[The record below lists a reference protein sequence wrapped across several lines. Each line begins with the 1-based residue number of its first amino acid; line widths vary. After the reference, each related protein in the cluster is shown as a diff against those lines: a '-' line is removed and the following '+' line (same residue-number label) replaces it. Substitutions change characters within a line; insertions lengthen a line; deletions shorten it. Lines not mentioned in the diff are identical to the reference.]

1 MKTLKQIIPII
12 REHLD
17 KVLLL
22 RTQKEKKEDDSF
34 VSKGDLLMDHLVA
47 QFVANNYTNYTLISE
62 ETHKNQVVD
71 LDASEFIIVVDPI
84 DGTENFV
91 SGLREWGVGISVYQ
105 NKRHLESLI
114 ALPELDEYILT
125 GDSLERFESR
135 IAGLSSSLT
144 REHLMELEVGYE
156 YRIIGCC
163 MYNMVQ
169 VVKGSFATFQNP
181 KGANSWDILP
191 GLNLAL
197 ENNLEVI
204 VENKKYNGE
213 FLQPSQKYRFS
224 IRNI

>member
-1 MKTLKQIIPII
+1 MKILKHFIPVIK
-12 REHLD
+12 EHLNL
-17 KVLLL
+17 VLEL
-22 RTQKEKKEDDSF
+22 RFEKEKKSDDSF
-34 VSKGDLLMDHLVA
+34 VSKGDLLMDQLVTN
-47 QFVANNYTNYTLISE
+47 FVAVNYDDYLIVSE
-62 ETHKNQVVD
+62 ESGKHQ
-71 LDASEFIIVVDPI
+71 IINNDISSYIIIVDPI

-91 SGLREWGVGISVYQ
+91 SGLREWGVGISVYKD
-105 NKRHLESLI
+105 NKHVESLI

-125 GDSLERFESR
+125 GDQIQRFESR
-135 IAGLSSSLT
+135 IAGLSSSLSKQQ
-144 REHLMELEVGYE
+144 LMQLDEGYE

-163 MYNMVQ
+163 MYNMLQ

-213 FLQPSQKYRFS
+213 FLQPTQKYRFS
-224 IRNI
+224 IRNV